1 MTLQPAKLHH
11 VSRQTLKLEE
21 TRKFYTDVLGFRE
34 ISRPPFS
41 FGGAWLYGA
50 GIQIHLIEE
59 PFTPP
64 DRSLNTR
71 ENHIAFAVP
80 DMEAAEET
88 LKAHGV
94 EYRHNVVP
102 ERGTNQL
109 FFRDPDGWMI
119 ELGLFPKVMDQ

>member
-1 MTLQPAKLHH
+1 MTIEPVKLHH

-21 TRKFYTDVLGFRE
+21 TRKFYVDVLGFRE
-34 ISRPPFS
+34 ISRPPFN

-59 PFTPP
+59 PFTPQ
-64 DRSLNTR
+64 SMNLNTR
-71 ENHIAFAVP
+71 ENHIAFAVA
-80 DMEAAEET
+80 DMEASEAA

-109 FFRDPDGWMI
+109 FFKDPDGWMI
-119 ELGLFPKVMDQ
+119 ELGPFPKAMDQ